1 MTFHEWRTG
10 SHFDDKRARQSHF
23 MAFYYIKILPTGRLL
38 VLVLRMYSPSF
49 FPTATQSPP

>member
-10 SHFDDKRARQSHF
+10 SHFDDERARQSHF